1 MMKHRLKAYAMA
13 ALLLCGLGAYVPMC
27 HAASSATLVVM
38 QTNPNGV
45 PTLGNQYLLGIQVAG
60 ISTPTFLGSNLITL
74 SGALNNTTTTAAG
87 SFYTATQVMFQSES
101 NTATADDATYA
112 GKNDSYFASP
122 WQTLLA
128 SPNGA
133 GETATSLFIDGGAYG
148 ALPSKVP
155 SNGTYTFAYVDVTSA
170 SGVSI
175 SGTFAIGTNAA
186 PIGNGSG
193 LKLTLDGQ
201 LVSLAQVKGDYNGN
215 GLVDAADYVLWR
227 NGGPLQND
235 PTAGAQPADY
245 DFWRSQFGASAGV
258 GATAG
263 TVPSALPEPSCI
275 GLLTIAIW
283 WNHRYHYSGWH
294 GACGNS
300 EPSSVG

>member
-1 MMKHRLKAYAMA
+1 MRLGAMSASARFWRDGTMKDRHTVFLTA
-13 ALLLCGLGAYVPMC
+13 ALVFCSTFAYTC
-27 HAASSATLVVM
+27 RAAVSVTLVVM

-215 GLVDAADYVLWR
+215 GLVDAAVYVLWR
-227 NGGPLQND
+227 NGGPLKND

-245 DFWRSQFGASAGV
+245 AFWRSQFGASAGV

-263 TVPSALPEPSCI
+263 TVPSA
-275 GLLTIAIW
+275 
-283 WNHRYHYSGWH
+283 
-294 GACGNS
+294 
-300 EPSSVG
+300 